1 MLLIKLNRK
10 ILFLGRES
18 VLWLGLDEKQKD
30 VESKQGFSEEMSYVI
45 DVMKKNDI
53 YFKTHFFERCSD
65 FSELLNIFKKSGA
78 DIVLSDFY
86 SNLAT
91 GEEEKWIFNE
101 LEKLG
106 IPHYLSSG
114 DTMKLMYDKILC
126 QKKLESSGIEVLPF
140 MSVDINN
147 FDSLDKF
154 LKKNEKVILK
164 PAQGYSSVGIEVFD
178 DIDLAIN
185 HSKNLKKDGI
195 IIQNNDKIY
204 NIKVNDIIA
213 EKFLE
218 GKKEYQIL
226 IIGEK
231 PEIYPVEV
239 GIPLG
244 KVYDRVMKEEHFSRD
259 PVKSLDIYNK
269 LLKLGKIIN
278 DTVGILDLARID
290 VIIDSDNNLYPI
302 DVNGIPYLA
311 KINPH
316 SGEDASLTQIG
327 KIFGKSYES
336 LIMEIF
342 GLH

>member
-1 MLLIKLNRK
+1 MNKK

-18 VLWLGLDEKQKD
+18 NLWLGLDEKQK
-30 VESKQGFSEEMSYVI
+30 EIEFKQGYSGEMSYVI
-45 DVMKKNDI
+45 DVMKKNGID
-53 YFKTHFFERCSD
+53 FKTHFFEIGND
-65 FSELLNIFKKSGA
+65 FSELSDIFLKSGA
-78 DIVLSDFY
+78 DIVFCDFY
-86 SNLAT
+86 HNL
-91 GEEEKWIFNE
+91 EEGDKKKWIFDE

-106 IPHYLSSG
+106 IPHYLSSS
-114 DTMKLMYDKILC
+114 DTMKLMFDKILC
-126 QKKLESSGIEVLPF
+126 QKKLKSSGIGVLPF
-140 MSVDINN
+140 MSVDVNDIN
-147 FDSLDKF
+147 SLDKF
-154 LKKNEKVILK
+154 LTKHKKVILK
-164 PAQGYSSVGIEVFD
+164 PTQGYSSVGIAVFD
-178 DIDLAIN
+178 EVDKAIN
-185 HSKNLKKDGI
+185 HSKIFKEEYGDF
-195 IIQNNDKIY
+195 
-204 NIKVNDIIA
+204 IA

-226 IIGEK
+226 IIGRK

-244 KVYDRVMKEEHFSRD
+244 KVYDEGMKEEHFSRD

-269 LLKLGKIIN
+269 LIKLGKIIN

-336 LIMEIF
+336 LIMEIL

>member
-1 MLLIKLNRK
+1 MNKK
-10 ILFLGRES
+10 ILVLGRES
-18 VLWLGLDEKQKD
+18 NLWLGLNEKQK
-30 VESKQGFSEEMSYVI
+30 ECEFKQGFSGEMSYVI
-45 DVMKKNDI
+45 DVMKKNGID
-53 YFKTHFFERCSD
+53 FKTHFFEIGND
-65 FSELLNIFKKSGA
+65 FSGLSDIFLKSGA
-78 DIVLSDFY
+78 DIVFCDFY
-86 SNLAT
+86 HNL
-91 GEEEKWIFNE
+91 EEGDKKKWIFDE

-106 IPHYLSSG
+106 IPHYLSSS
-114 DTMKLMYDKILC
+114 DTMKLMFDKILC
-126 QKKLESSGIEVLPF
+126 QKKLKSSGIGVMPF
-140 MSVDINN
+140 MSVDVNNIN
-147 FDSLDKF
+147 SLDKF
-154 LKKNEKVILK
+154 MTKYKKVILK
-164 PAQGYSSVGIEVFD
+164 PTQGYSSVGIAVFD
-178 DIDLAIN
+178 EINKAIN
-185 HSKNLKKDGI
+185 HSKILKEEYGDF
-195 IIQNNDKIY
+195 
-204 NIKVNDIIA
+204 IA

-226 IIGEK
+226 IIGRK

-244 KVYDRVMKEEHFSRD
+244 KVYDEGMKEEHFSRD

-316 SGEDASLTQIG
+316 SGENASLTQIG
-327 KIFGKSYES
+327 KVFERSYES
-336 LIMEIF
+336 MIMEIL

>member
-1 MLLIKLNRK
+1 MNKK
-10 ILFLGRES
+10 ILVLGRES
-18 VLWLGLDEKQKD
+18 NLWLGLNEKQK
-30 VESKQGFSEEMSYVI
+30 ECEFKQGFSGEMSYVI
-45 DVMKKNDI
+45 DVMKKNGID
-53 YFKTHFFERCSD
+53 FKTHFFEIGND
-65 FSELLNIFKKSGA
+65 FSRLSDIFLKSGA
-78 DIVLSDFY
+78 DIVFCDFY
-86 SNLAT
+86 SNLAN
-91 GEEEKWIFNE
+91 GEKEKWIFDE

-114 DTMKLMYDKILC
+114 DTMKQMYNKILC

-154 LKKNEKVILK
+154 LKKHKKVILK
-164 PAQGYSSVGIEVFD
+164 PAEGYSSIGIAVFD
-178 DIDLAIN
+178 DIDMAIN
-185 HSKNLKKDGI
+185 NSKILKKDGI
-195 IIQNNDKIY
+195 IIQIKGKIY

-226 IIGEK
+226 IIGKK

-244 KVYDRVMKEEHFSRD
+244 KVYDDVMKEEHFSRD
-259 PVKSLDIYNK
+259 AVKSLDIYNN
-269 LLKLGKIIN
+269 LIKLGKIIH
-278 DTVGILDLARID
+278 DTIGIRDLARID
-290 VIIDSDNNLYPI
+290 VISDSDNNLYPI

-311 KINPH
+311 KINQN
-316 SGEDASLTQIG
+316 SGENASLTQIG
-327 KIFGKSYES
+327 KIFGRSYES
-336 LIMEIF
+336 LIIEIL

>member
-1 MLLIKLNRK
+1 MNKK

-18 VLWLGLDEKQKD
+18 VLWLGLDEKQK
-30 VESKQGFSEEMSYVI
+30 EIEFKQGYSDEMSYVI
-45 DVMKKNDI
+45 DVMKKNGID
-53 YFKTHFFERCSD
+53 FKTHFFEIGND
-65 FSELLNIFKKSGA
+65 FSGLSDIFLKSGA
-78 DIVLSDFY
+78 DIVFCDFY
-86 SNLAT
+86 HNL
-91 GEEEKWIFNE
+91 EEGDKKKWIFDE
-101 LEKLG
+101 LKKLG
-106 IPHYLSSG
+106 IPHYLSSS
-114 DTMKLMYDKILC
+114 DTMKLMFDKILC
-126 QKKLESSGIEVLPF
+126 QKKLKSSGIGILPF
-140 MSVDINN
+140 MSVDVNDIN
-147 FDSLDKF
+147 SLDKF
-154 LKKNEKVILK
+154 LKKHKKVILK
-164 PAQGYSSVGIEVFD
+164 PTQGYSSVGIAVFD
-178 DIDLAIN
+178 EVDKAIN
-185 HSKNLKKDGI
+185 HSKISKEEYGDF
-195 IIQNNDKIY
+195 
-204 NIKVNDIIA
+204 IA

-226 IIGEK
+226 IIGRK

-244 KVYDRVMKEEHFSRD
+244 KVYDEGMKEEHFSRD

-269 LLKLGKIIN
+269 LLKLGKIIS